1 MKAQIERAASVLAGR
16 SLWTFRRTADL
27 AVFQFG
33 EKRQV
38 KTFHGET
45 VEVGEYA
52 LHVQC
57 AWRLSQGDRVITG
70 NGDLYD
76 PVVIQ
81 SEKSDPNFDWKKQP
95 TRVDKL
101 MQSMFE
107 HGTRQLVVQSV
118 EVGVAANLRIQLERG
133 FFLEIF
139 PNYSAVDEYWRLLKP
154 GKDEPHFVV
163 TGNGIGI

>member
-1 MKAQIERAASVLAGR
+1 M
-16 SLWTFRRTADL
+16 
-27 AVFQFG
+27 
-33 EKRQV
+33 
-38 KTFHGET
+38 
-45 VEVGEYA
+45 
-52 LHVQC
+52 
-57 AWRLSQGDRVITG
+57 
-70 NGDLYD
+70 
-76 PVVIQ
+76 VIQ

-101 MQSMFE
+101 MQSLFE

-133 FFLEIF
+133 FFLEMF

>member
-1 MKAQIERAASVLAGR
+1 MKAQIERATCVLTGR

-33 EKRQV
+33 DKRQV

-76 PVVIQ
+76 PAVIQ
-81 SEKSDPNFDWKKQP
+81 SEKSDSNLDWKKQP
-95 TRVDKL
+95 TRVDEL
-101 MQSMFE
+101 MQSLFE
-107 HGTRQLVVQSV
+107 HDTRQLVVQSV
-118 EVGVAANLRIQLERG
+118 EVGVAANLSIQLGRG
-133 FFLEIF
+133 FLLEIF

-163 TGNGIGI
+163 TGNGIEI

>member
-1 MKAQIERAASVLAGR
+1 MKAQIERAASVLTGR

-52 LHVQC
+52 LHIQC

-81 SEKSDPNFDWKKQP
+81 SGKSDPNFDWKKQP
-95 TRVDKL
+95 TRVDEL
-101 MQSMFE
+101 MQSLFE
-107 HGTRQLVVQSV
+107 NGTRQFIVQRV
-118 EVGVAANLRIQLERG
+118 EVGVAASLCIHLERE
-133 FFLEIF
+133 FILQIF
-139 PNYSAVDEYWRLLKP
+139 PNYSGSDEYWRFLKP

-163 TGNGIGI
+163 TGNGIEI